1 MVGRMTMTKGFT
13 VEETLM
19 AISNLTIF
27 LYIAEVIYCFSRLS
41 HLKQ

>member
-1 MVGRMTMTKGFT
+1 MTKGFT

-27 LYIAEVIYCFSRLS
+27 LYIAVVIYCCFSRLS